1 MKTSIVKHYK
11 KLISFSSVILVFF
24 AILYYFIAVRPYETT
39 DNAFLHSDMTAI
51 SAKVPGYIST
61 IPIADN
67 QWVQENDLLLTLD
80 DTDYQA
86 RLEEA
91 TAAVKRSQAALEALQ
106 HRISLQERRIIQA
119 KATLDGTLADLS
131 FASHDYDRSKSLK
144 EKNVV
149 SQRRLEQ
156 TQTEYTKAKAEEKRT
171 KAALEA
177 AQDELSTLL
186 AQQQEA
192 RAALEQA
199 TALQKVALDAEEN
212 TKITASFSGTIGNK
226 GVQKGQYVRPG
237 QAMMYLVDTQ
247 NPYVIANF
255 KETQLTHMK
264 PGQPATLKI
273 DAYPHLTLT
282 GTIDS
287 IAPATG
293 ALFSVLP
300 PENATGNFTK
310 VVQRVP
316 VKIKLDPCKE
326 HCDLLRAGLSVN
338 VSVKTR

>member
-1 MKTSIVKHYK
+1 MNIIKDYK
-11 KLISFSSVILVFF
+11 KLISFSSVVLICF
-24 AILYYFIAVRPYETT
+24 AALYYFVAVRPYETT
-39 DNAFLHSDMTAI
+39 DNAFLHSDMTVI
-51 SAKVPGYIST
+51 SAKVSGYVET
-61 IPIADN
+61 IPVQDN
-67 QWVQENDLLLTLD
+67 QFVQENDLLLTLD

-91 TAAVKRSQAALEALQ
+91 TAAVRRAEAALDALQ
-106 HRISLQERRIIQA
+106 HKISLQERRIIQA

-131 FASHDYDRSKSLK
+131 FASREYDRSKNLK

-156 TQTEYTKAKAEEKRT
+156 TQTEYAKAKAEEKRT
-171 KAALEA
+171 QAALHA
-177 AQDELSTLL
+177 AQDELSTFL

-192 RAALEQA
+192 RAALGQA

-226 GVQKGQYVRPG
+226 GVQKGQYIRPG
-237 QAMMYLVDTQ
+237 QSMMYLVDTQ

-255 KETQLTHMK
+255 KETQLTHMN
-264 PGQPATLKI
+264 PGQPATIKI
-273 DAYPHLTLT
+273 DAYPHLTLA
-282 GTIDS
+282 GAIES

-316 VKIKLDPCKE
+316 VKIRLDQCKE